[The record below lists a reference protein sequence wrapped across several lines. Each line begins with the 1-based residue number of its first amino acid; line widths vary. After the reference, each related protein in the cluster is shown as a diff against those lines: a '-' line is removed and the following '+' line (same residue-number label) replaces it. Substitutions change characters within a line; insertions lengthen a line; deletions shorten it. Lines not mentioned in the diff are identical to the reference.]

1 MIFLYHKI
9 AMEKY
14 SRQRELIYH
23 SLETRKDHPTA
34 EELYLDLKEKM
45 SEIGIA
51 TVYRNLSD
59 LCQKGKIIK
68 IKSKYGPDRFDG
80 NLMPHIHFQ
89 CEQCNNIVDI
99 ELKSEEKEK
108 IDNDLLAVL
117 NKTDA
122 ILTTS
127 EILLIGI
134 CKQCQNH
141 GMN

>member
-1 MIFLYHKI
+1 
-9 AMEKY
+9 MEKY

-23 SLETRKDHPTA
+23 SLQTRKDHPTA
-34 EELYLDLKEKM
+34 EELYLDLKSEM
-45 SEIGIA
+45 PEIGIA

-89 CEQCNNIVDI
+89 CEQCNSIVDI
-99 ELKSEEKEK
+99 ELTSAQKEK
-108 IDNDLLAVL
+108 IDNDILAIL
-117 NKTDA
+117 RQTGA

-134 CKQCQNH
+134 CNQCQNH
-141 GMN
+141 DMN

>member
-1 MIFLYHKI
+1 MS
-9 AMEKY
+9 MEKY

-23 SLETRKDHPTA
+23 SIKTRKDHPTA
-34 EELYLDLKEKM
+34 EELYWDLKAKM
-45 SEIGIA
+45 PEMGIA

-89 CEQCNNIVDI
+89 CEQCNNIIDI
-99 ELKSEEKEK
+99 ELTSAEKEK
-108 IDNDLLAVL
+108 IDNDILAIL
-117 NKTDA
+117 NKTGA
-122 ILTTS
+122 TLTTS

-141 GMN
+141 DMN